1 MRGIAAEEEMR
12 GRLRKRLERKKKGA
26 EEPRCVSPD
35 TLAFLD
41 PEGSRPKR
49 YANNFADIPL
59 KGCTDSKLTVTE
71 AALYS

>member
-12 GRLRKRLERKKKGA
+12 GILRKRLEKKKGLK
-26 EEPRCVSPD
+26 S
-35 TLAFLD
+35 LAASALVRSLFWTRK
-41 PEGSRPKR
+41 GHVKR